1 MKLQLI
7 AAAAMFAVAGQA
19 SASIASGTTGNG
31 ELFLSVY
38 DSVAKVSYARDLGIT
53 MDEFLAVGSTAG
65 YSLNFAAD
73 PLLQSAFAS
82 LSGLKWNVAALDDTG
97 SGFNGQRYLS
107 TTNASLTTV
116 KTQTNANLTQF
127 KLANDYVNSSN
138 SRGTHGGVAG
148 DIAINGS
155 NVSTTTTGFDYFES
169 GFGAKWRNKSV
180 FDSTAL
186 VGESLGFFFLT
197 PSSTAG
203 LSKASVTQFAST
215 EGNATWMLD
224 GNGNL
229 SYHVPAPVVVTPP
242 PAPVPVPAALWL
254 LGSGLIGLVG
264 VARRKSA

>member
-1 MKLQLI
+1 MKLKLMV
-7 AAAAMFAVAGQA
+7 AAAMFAVAGQA

-82 LSGLKWNVAALDDTG
+82 LNGLKWNVAALDDTG
-97 SGFNGQRYLS
+97 AGLNGQRYLS
-107 TTNASLTTV
+107 TTNATLTTV

-138 SRGTHGGVAG
+138 ARGTHGGVAG
-148 DIAINGS
+148 DTAIDGS
-155 NVSTTTTGFDYFES
+155 NASTTTTGFDYFEN

-180 FDSTAL
+180 FDNTAL
-186 VGESLGFFFLT
+186 VGQSMDFFFLT
-197 PSSTAG
+197 PSSSAG
-203 LSKASVTQFAST
+203 LSKASVTQFGSA
-215 EGNATWMLD
+215 EGKATWMLD
-224 GNGNL
+224 ANGNL
-229 SYHVPAPVVVTPP
+229 SYHVPAPVAT
-242 PAPVPVPAALWL
+242 VPVPAAVWL
-254 LGSGLIGLVG
+254 LGSGLIGMVG
-264 VARRKSA
+264 VARRRKAA